1 MNTNY
6 IIQKFKCYYK
16 KQNFQEFQPLSLI
29 DESFPTTYVPSAGEP
44 HLVKLLK
51 KGEIYERKDFIVN
64 QPCFRSVDIN
74 RVGNDFHLSFFE
86 MLGAFSFI
94 PTTILSD
101 LPASIFFKKEQ
112 IKHLSMCF
120 EFLLSVLKIPK
131 ERIWVT
137 VFGGDSILRINKTL
151 EKDQTTLDFLKQI
164 GIKNVILKGI
174 PDNYLI
180 RLLKDQG
187 DYTRPES
194 IVLFGDTTH
203 ELSPYPDINAYSG
216 KRIEIF
222 YDRGSKYHCGRKEC
236 KPTICNCQRFVE
248 LATCAFLDKYVIKKE
263 GKFDL
268 VDSKHFIF
276 YSAYGVERLSM
287 VTENKPS
294 IYYIDKLEPIVQL
307 IENYVYNFEESFE
320 LWIRRITDYIRG
332 IVFIIAA
339 GDKPSN
345 RGRGYV
351 LRRILRRVLLYLKLL
366 GITEPKFF
374 EILVSKIISI
384 YGVQYPYLK
393 NAYKDIIRIILD
405 EQECYEKTL
414 QKAINRLRQY
424 IDKRKTE
431 SITFTKNELEKFSNT
446 YGMPKELVKWV
457 IDHYRTQNLDKK

>member
-1 MNTNY
+1 
-6 IIQKFKCYYK
+6 
-16 KQNFQEFQPLSLI
+16 
-29 DESFPTTYVPSAGEP
+29 
-44 HLVKLLK
+44 
-51 KGEIYERKDFIVN
+51 
-64 QPCFRSVDIN
+64 
-74 RVGNDFHLSFFE
+74 
-86 MLGAFSFI
+86 
-94 PTTILSD
+94 
-101 LPASIFFKKEQ
+101 
-112 IKHLSMCF
+112 
-120 EFLLSVLKIPK
+120 
-131 ERIWVT
+131 
-137 VFGGDSILRINKTL
+137 
-151 EKDQTTLDFLKQI
+151 
-164 GIKNVILKGI
+164 
-174 PDNYLI
+174 
-180 RLLKDQG
+180 
-187 DYTRPES
+187 
-194 IVLFGDTTH
+194 
-203 ELSPYPDINAYSG
+203 
-216 KRIEIF
+216 
-222 YDRGSKYHCGRKEC
+222 
-236 KPTICNCQRFVE
+236 VE

-393 NAYKDIIRIILD
+393 NAYKDIIRIILY

-431 SITFTKNELEKFSNT
+431 SIIFTKKELEKFSNT

-457 IDHYRTQNLDKK
+457 IEHYSTQKLDKK